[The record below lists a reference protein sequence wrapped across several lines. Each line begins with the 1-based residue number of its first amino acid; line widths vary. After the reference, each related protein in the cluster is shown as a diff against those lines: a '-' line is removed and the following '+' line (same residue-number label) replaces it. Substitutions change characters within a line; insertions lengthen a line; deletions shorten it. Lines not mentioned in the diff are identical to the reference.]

1 VGMDEKETLK
11 HYLRRQH
18 EALRWKVEG
27 LGEYHLR
34 QPWTRTGTNL
44 LGLLKH
50 VASVEIGYFGDC
62 FGRSHGV
69 AMPWFADDAEP
80 NADMW
85 ATPEESTA
93 QVLALYDRAWEVVE
107 DTVDGLALDSPGH
120 VPWWGDQGD
129 VTLHRLLVHVV
140 AEVARHAGHADIL
153 RELADGEAGVR
164 EGSSNLPDEDE
175 QWWADYVGRVQAAAE
190 QVADR

>member
-1 VGMDEKETLK
+1 MDEKETLRR
-11 HYLRRQH
+11 YLQREH
-18 EALRWKVEG
+18 EALRWKTEG
-27 LGEYHLR
+27 LEEYHLR
-34 QPWTRTGTNL
+34 RPWTRTGTNL

-62 FGRSHGV
+62 FGREHGV
-69 AMPWFADDAEP
+69 AMPWMAEDGEP

-85 ATPEESTA
+85 ATAEESTE
-93 QVLALYDRAWEVVE
+93 QILALYDRAWEVVE
-107 DTVDGLALDSPGH
+107 DTVEKLTLDSPGH

-164 EGSSNLPDEDE
+164 QGLTNLPEENE
-175 QWWADYVGRVQAAAE
+175 QWWADYVARVQAAADE
-190 QVADR
+190 VAGR